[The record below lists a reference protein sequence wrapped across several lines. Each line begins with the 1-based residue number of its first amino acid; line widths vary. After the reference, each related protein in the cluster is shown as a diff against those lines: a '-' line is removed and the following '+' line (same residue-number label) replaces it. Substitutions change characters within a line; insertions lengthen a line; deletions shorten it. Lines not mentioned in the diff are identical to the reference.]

1 MSKVLSSLTR
11 FLSGLLFLTSLTLSA
26 AASAQNA
33 PAEGKD
39 YRALRPAQATDAGAG
54 KIEVIEF
61 FWYGCPHC
69 NAFEPV
75 LNDWIK
81 KQGADVVVRRVP
93 VAFNASLVPH
103 QRLYYALDALG
114 KETELRAKVFAAL
127 HVEHNP
133 MNKEEV
139 MADWAAK
146 NGIDRKKF
154 LDAYNSFTVQTKTAR
169 AAQMADAYG
178 VDGVPMMAVN
188 GKFTVP
194 NSGNTLRIVDYL
206 VARER
211 MAGGKK

>member
-1 MSKVLSSLTR
+1 MSKVLSSLAR
-11 FLSGLLFLTSLTLSA
+11 LLSGLALLTLTA

-33 PAEGKD
+33 PVEGKD
-39 YRALRPAQATDAGAG
+39 YRAVRPAQATDAGAG

-81 KQGADVVVRRVP
+81 KQGPDVVVRRIP

-114 KETELRAKVFAAL
+114 KETELRAKVFAAM

-133 MNKEEV
+133 LSKEDA
-139 MADWAAK
+139 MADWVAK
-146 NGIDRKKF
+146 NGVDRKKF

-169 AAQMADAYG
+169 AAQVADVFG
-178 VDGVPMMAVN
+178 VDGVPMMAIN
-188 GKFTVP
+188 GKFSVP

-206 VARER
+206 IARER
-211 MAGGKK
+211 MASGGKK

>member
-1 MSKVLSSLTR
+1 MSKVLSSLARLLT
-11 FLSGLLFLTSLTLSA
+11 GLALLTLTA

-33 PAEGKD
+33 PVEGKD
-39 YRALRPAQATDAGAG
+39 YRAVRPAQATDAGAG

-69 NAFEPV
+69 NSFEPA

-81 KQGADVVVRRVP
+81 KQGPDVVVRRVP

-114 KETELRAKVFAAL
+114 KETELRAKVFAAM

-133 MNKEEV
+133 MSKEEA
-139 MADWAAK
+139 MADWVAK
-146 NGIDRKKF
+146 NGVDRKRF

-169 AAQMADAYG
+169 AAQIADVFG
-178 VDGVPMMAVN
+178 VDGVPMMGVN

-206 VARER
+206 IARER
-211 MAGGKK
+211 MAAGAKK